1 MPDDQ
6 FKNRL
11 ILVVDDEERMVRFIR
26 LNLEHDGFKVIE
38 AFNGTKAI
46 NQVRS
51 NLPDLVLLDIMMPDM
66 DGFEVLRIIRET
78 SNVPVIML
86 TAKGEEDDRV
96 RGLELG
102 ADDYV
107 TKPFSPRELVSRVRA
122 VLRRTET
129 TGVSTHGLIEVD
141 ERLKLDFERRE
152 IWVDGE
158 LVKLRP
164 TEYRLL
170 YHLVQN
176 AGWVVT
182 HDQILAK
189 VWGYEYRDE
198 PHYVR
203 LYINYLR
210 KKLEEDPA
218 NPKYILTERG
228 VGYRFVDFRRKDF
241 HRKPVISL
249 THELTKKFFN
259 LAGDRFNRHQGQ
271 CPCIYAANW
280 QGGNGYCKG

>member
-1 MPDDQ
+1 MDTT
-6 FKNRL
+6 RL
-11 ILVVDDEERMVRFIR
+11 RDRKILVVDDEERMVRFIR
-26 LNLEHDGFKVIE
+26 LNLEHDGFQVFE
-38 AFNGTKAI
+38 AYNGTQAI
-46 NQVRS
+46 NRIRT
-51 NLPDLVLLDIMMPDM
+51 NLPDLILLDVMLPDI
-66 DGFEVLRIIRET
+66 DGFEVLRIIREV
-78 SNVPVIML
+78 SSVPVIML

-102 ADDYV
+102 ADDYI

-129 TGVSTHGLIEVD
+129 GSSDTHGLIVVD
-141 ERLKLDFERRE
+141 ERLKIDFDRHEV
-152 IWVDGE
+152 WVDGD
-158 LVKLRP
+158 LVQLRP

-176 AGWVVT
+176 VGRVLT
-182 HDQILAK
+182 HDQLLTR

-210 KKLEEDPA
+210 KKLEKDPA

-228 VGYRFVDFRRKDF
+228 TGYRFVDFRRQAQ
-241 HRKPVISL
+241 L
-249 THELTKKFFN
+249 E
-259 LAGDRFNRHQGQ
+259 A
-271 CPCIYAANW
+271 
-280 QGGNGYCKG
+280 

>member
-1 MPDDQ
+1 MPEE
-6 FKNRL
+6 FERRR

-26 LNLEHDGFKVIE
+26 LNLEHDGFQVSE
-38 AFNGTKAI
+38 AFNGKEAI
-46 NQVRS
+46 QKIRDVT
-51 NLPDLVLLDIMMPDM
+51 PDLILLDVMMPDI
-66 DGFEVLRIIRET
+66 DGFEVLETVREV
-78 SNVPVIML
+78 SQVPVIML

-107 TKPFSPRELVSRVRA
+107 TKPFSPRELVSRVKA
-122 VLRRTET
+122 VLRRTEGA
-129 TGVSTHGLIEVD
+129 TGSMHGLIEVD
-141 ERLKLDFERRE
+141 DRLKIDFDRRE
-152 IWVDGE
+152 IWLEGK

-164 TEYRLL
+164 TEYRML

-182 HDQILAK
+182 HDQLLTK

-210 KKLEEDPA
+210 QKLEA
-218 NPKYILTERG
+218 NPSEPKYILTERG
-228 VGYRFVDFRRKDF
+228 VGYRFIDFRREKKEQQKD
-241 HRKPVISL
+241 
-249 THELTKKFFN
+249 N
-259 LAGDRFNRHQGQ
+259 
-271 CPCIYAANW
+271 
-280 QGGNGYCKG
+280 

>member
-1 MPDDQ
+1 MPEDL

-11 ILVVDDEERMVRFIR
+11 ILVVDDEERMARFIR
-26 LNLEHDGFKVIE
+26 LNLEHDGFQVVE
-38 AFNGTKAI
+38 AYRGLRAI
-46 NQVRS
+46 QALRDS
-51 NLPDLVLLDIMMPDM
+51 MPDLVLLDVMLPDI
-66 DGFEVLRIIRET
+66 DGFEVLRMIREI
-78 SNVPVIML
+78 SQVPVIML

-122 VLRRTET
+122 VLRRTEA
-129 TGVSTHGLIEVD
+129 TGISSHEEIIVD
-141 ERLKLDFERRE
+141 DRLKIDFGRRE
-152 IWVDGE
+152 IWVEGE

-176 AGWVVT
+176 AGWVMT
-182 HDQILAK
+182 YDQLLSK

-203 LYINYLR
+203 LYVNYLR
-210 KKLEEDPA
+210 QKLEKDPA

-228 VGYRFVDFRRKDF
+228 VGYRFVDFRK
-241 HRKPVISL
+241 KSTENPASL
-249 THELTKKFFN
+249 L
-259 LAGDRFNRHQGQ
+259 
-271 CPCIYAANW
+271 
-280 QGGNGYCKG
+280 

>member
-1 MPDDQ
+1 MSMQEQD
-6 FKNRL
+6 FSRRRV
-11 ILVVDDEERMVRFIR
+11 LVVDDEERMVRFIR
-26 LNLEHDGFKVIE
+26 LNLEHDGFQVVQ
-38 AFNGTKAI
+38 ALTGGQAI
-46 NQVRS
+46 DRLRET
-51 NLPDLVLLDIMMPDM
+51 LPDIVLLDIMLPDM
-66 DGFEVLRIIRET
+66 DGFEVLELIREV
-78 SNVPVIML
+78 SDVPVIML
-86 TAKGEEDDRV
+86 TARGEEEDRV

-122 VLRRTET
+122 VLRRTEASR
-129 TGVSTHGLIEVD
+129 GGSHGPIKVD
-141 ERLKLDFERRE
+141 DRLVLDFDRRE
-152 IWVDGE
+152 VWVDGE

-176 AGWVVT
+176 AGWVLT
-182 HDQILAK
+182 HDQLLAK

-210 KKLEEDPA
+210 QKLEKDPA

-228 VGYRFVDFRRKDF
+228 VGYRFVDYEREK
-241 HRKPVISL
+241 L
-249 THELTKKFFN
+249 E
-259 LAGDRFNRHQGQ
+259 G
-271 CPCIYAANW
+271 
-280 QGGNGYCKG
+280 

>member
-1 MPDDQ
+1 MIQDS
-6 FKNRL
+6 FRGRL
-11 ILVVDDEERMVRFIR
+11 ILVVDDEVRMVRFIR
-26 LNLEHDGFKVIE
+26 LNLEHDGFQVISAYNGRE
-38 AFNGTKAI
+38 ALE
-46 NQVRS
+46 QVRS
-51 NLPDLVLLDIMMPDM
+51 QLPNLILLDVMMPDL
-66 DGFEVLRIIRET
+66 DGFEVLTRIREQ

-102 ADDYV
+102 ADDYI

-129 TGVSTHGLIEVD
+129 ESSVASGVIEVD
-141 ERLKLDFERRE
+141 DRLKLDFNRRE
-152 IWVDGE
+152 IWLDGE
-158 LVKLRP
+158 LVQLRP

-176 AGWVVT
+176 AGWVIT
-182 HDQILAK
+182 HEQLLTK

-218 NPKYILTERG
+218 NPKYIPTERG
-228 VGYRFVDFRRKDF
+228 VGYRFVDYKR
-241 HRKPVISL
+241 
-249 THELTKKFFN
+249 EN
-259 LAGDRFNRHQGQ
+259 LRATSN
-271 CPCIYAANW
+271 
-280 QGGNGYCKG
+280 